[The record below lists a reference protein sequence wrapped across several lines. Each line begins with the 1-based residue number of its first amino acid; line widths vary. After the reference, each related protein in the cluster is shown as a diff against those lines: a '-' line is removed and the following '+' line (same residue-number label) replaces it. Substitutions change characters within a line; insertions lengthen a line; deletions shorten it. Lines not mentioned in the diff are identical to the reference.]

1 MQCTINQN
9 TTIKISASSQTYDK
23 KYQENNKKI
32 NEHTNGYYQNNRL
45 FHQPILGIF
54 VVNGKSKTPY
64 TGLVKSKPS
73 EIN

>member
-1 MQCTINQN
+1 MRQAKLMT
-9 TTIKISASSQTYDK
+9 K
-23 KYQENNKKI
+23 KHQENNKKI
-32 NEHTNGYYQNNRL
+32 NEHTNRDYLLWNQNNRL

-64 TGLVKSKPS
+64 KGLVKSKPS